1 MSKLNP
7 DEKWRR
13 LNKKLIDLMKS
24 SDFFGMGTVYY
35 EMADFLVSEGK
46 NPRQIKGLGYMMELR
61 FQKGE
66 LKRMKQAQ
74 VVKKIEVLATNDSCG
89 KCIKLNGKF
98 FSIDN
103 ALKKNPLPVEKCT
116 HKYGCRCTYLPVV
129 E

>member
-1 MSKLNP
+1 MPKLSS
-7 DEKWRR
+7 DEKWQR

-35 EMADFLVSEGK
+35 EMADFLVGEGK
-46 NPRQIKGLGYMMELR
+46 DPKQTKDLGYTMKLK

-66 LKRMKQAQ
+66 LERIKTTGII
-74 VVKKIEVLATNDSCG
+74 KKVDILADSSSCERCLELDG
-89 KCIKLNGKF
+89 KV
-98 FSIDN
+98 FSIDD
-103 ALKKNPLPVEKCT
+103 ALKENPLPVERCT